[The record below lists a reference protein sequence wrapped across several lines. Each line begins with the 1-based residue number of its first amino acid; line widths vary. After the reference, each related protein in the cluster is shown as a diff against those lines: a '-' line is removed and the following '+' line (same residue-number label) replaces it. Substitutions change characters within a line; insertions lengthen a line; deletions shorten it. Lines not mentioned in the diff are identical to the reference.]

1 MTKYRMDRP
10 GLRRTVPPA
19 ATSVIESEAKMAK
32 RGPRQLVKMRSTES
46 HHLYLT
52 TKNRRNNDKRLEL
65 KKYDPVLRKHVVYR
79 ETR

>member
-1 MTKYRMDRP
+1 
-10 GLRRTVPPA
+10 
-19 ATSVIESEAKMAK
+19 MAR

-52 TKNRRNNDKRLEL
+52 SKNRRNNDKRLEL